1 MKWPSYNTAAIA
13 RVEVGANL
21 KEDSTYEWYES
32 RDVTMNQRVSDTF
45 AGNIQ
50 LKARETK
57 ESHEHDLRKAWLV
70 AGYSLL
76 ATPMVLQHSGMT
88 Q

>member
-1 MKWPSYNTAAIA
+1 MT
-13 RVEVGANL
+13 
-21 KEDSTYEWYES
+21 
-32 RDVTMNQRVSDTF
+32 QRVSDTF